1 MRLKE
6 ERERQL
12 EEYGQKVPGLKPFFN
27 FWVPAI
33 TLISAWGV
41 YLDAASWSGDSLGF
55 ILTLLITVAG
65 GICFLFGRIWD
76 KSCFVSSIV
85 FLVLL
90 GSVRII
96 DFIQVIAATASASQ
110 AASQVIADTT
120 SGMGSV
126 GDAAASIVATGVN
139 FGTQFVMLGEI
150 IALILFAILISAYLG
165 IFIKH
170 RKFFIA

>member
-1 MRLKE
+1 MTLKE
-6 ERERQL
+6 ERERQM

-41 YLDAASWSGDSLGF
+41 YSDAANWDGDSLGF
-55 ILTLLITVAG
+55 ILTLIISVCG
-65 GICFLFGRIWD
+65 GVCFIFGRIWD
-76 KSCFVSSIV
+76 RGCWTASIT
-85 FLVLL
+85 FLALL

-96 DFIQVIAATASASQ
+96 DFIQVIAATAGASQ
-110 AASQVIADTT
+110 VASQVIADTT
-120 SGMGSV
+120 AGMGSA

>member
-1 MRLKE
+1 MTLKE

-41 YLDAASWSGDSLGF
+41 YLDAISWSGDSLGF
-55 ILTLLITVAG
+55 VLTLLITVSG
-65 GICFLFGRIWD
+65 GVCFLFGRIWD

-96 DFIQVIAATASASQ
+96 AFIQVIAATASASQ

-120 SGMGSV
+120 AGMGSA